1 MIPFN
6 VPPFVGKEKEYINE
20 VIANRKICGDGFSQK
35 MSGNPE
41 DMTKSEKCS
50 PYNLRHGRS

>member
-20 VIANRKICGDGFSQK
+20 VIANRKICGDGFF
-35 MSGNPE
+35 
-41 DMTKSEKCS
+41 SENVRES
-50 PYNLRHGRS
+50 LRT